1 MLIELLGWG
10 SLVIAASLAALA
22 INAVAPIRRSRVLLL
37 PSFLAGTLLAETSV
51 FILPLLLAGLG
62 LAAWFGEPRG
72 WAGWL
77 SLGFSG
83 LATALLLGQLISS
96 IRTTATL
103 HRDVPE
109 FSRDRRLPWARI
121 LWPFPYRLSQQ
132 RVTRGIEFARVS
144 GQRLRLDV
152 YHPPKTFEGPR
163 PAVVH
168 VHGGGWVVG
177 SRTEQGIPLMA
188 LLSDRGHVCF
198 NVSYRLSPGATW
210 PDHLVDV
217 KRAIAWVREHAEEY
231 GVDPAFVTIIGGS
244 AGGHI
249 TAMVG
254 LTQGDPAL
262 QPGFEDADCSVQAAV
277 PMYAVF
283 DLTNVKKRHAPGFHS
298 MLIEPLFLK
307 AFYEDEPERFEEA
320 SPIHRVHTNAPPFFV
335 VHGSRDSMVPLED
348 AKDFVTELRAVSD
361 NPVRFTTVPGAHH
374 SFDLL
379 VSLRSLP
386 VIEAIGD
393 WLDDRIARQRPDAS
407 PPAPT
412 SLD

>member
-10 SLVIAASLAALA
+10 LPLVAASLAALA
-22 INAVAPIRRSRVLLL
+22 VNAAAPIRRSRVLLI
-37 PSFLAGTLLAETSV
+37 PSFIAGTLLAETSV

-77 SLGFSG
+77 SLGLCG
-83 LATALLLGQLISS
+83 LATALLIGQLASS

-103 HRDVPE
+103 HRAVPE

-144 GQRLRLDV
+144 GQRLRLDL
-152 YHPPKTFEGPR
+152 YHPPKTFEGLR

-177 SRTEQGIPLMA
+177 SRTEQGIPLMTQ
-188 LLSDRGHVCF
+188 LSDRGYVCF

-210 PDHLVDV
+210 PDHLTDV
-217 KRAIAWVREHAEEY
+217 KRAIAWVREHAQDF

-249 TAMVG
+249 AAMVG
-254 LTQGDPAL
+254 LTQGDTSM
-262 QPGFEDADCSVQAAV
+262 QPGFEGADCSVQATI

-307 AFYEDEPERFEEA
+307 AFFEEEPERFKDA
-320 SPIHRVHTNAPPFFV
+320 SPIHRVHADAPPFFV
-335 VHGSRDSMVPLED
+335 VHGGRDSMVPLQD
-348 AKDFVTELRAVSD
+348 AEDFVTELRAVSR
-361 NPVRFTTVPGAHH
+361 NPVRFTIVPGAHH

-393 WLDDRIARQRPDAS
+393 WLDHHVAEQQAHAES
-407 PPAPT
+407 
-412 SLD
+412 